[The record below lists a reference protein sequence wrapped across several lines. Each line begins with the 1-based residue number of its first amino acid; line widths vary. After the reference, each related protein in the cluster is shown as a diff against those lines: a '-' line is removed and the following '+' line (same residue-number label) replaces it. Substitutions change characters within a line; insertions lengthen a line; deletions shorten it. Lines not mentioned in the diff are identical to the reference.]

1 MASPNPTVQIL
12 NDGYKNTTIKI
23 DGYLNAAD
31 LTAVTIIDPANL
43 SQMDGQGVIP
53 DRVRV
58 TRINFDVQDGIQVDL
73 NWAGA
78 TPASLWKLT
87 GRGEIK
93 AKPFGGII
101 NNATTPTGIITAT
114 TIGGAATTTNTS
126 YTIVLEL
133 VKYHS

>member
-1 MASPNPTVQIL
+1 MASPAPTVQIL
-12 NDGYKNTTIKI
+12 NDGYRNTTIKV

-31 LTAVTIIDPANL
+31 LSAVTIIDPSTL
-43 SQMDGQGVIP
+43 SQMDGQGTIP

-58 TRINFDVQDGIQVDL
+58 NRINFDIQDGIQVDL

-78 TPASLWKLT
+78 TPGSLWKLT

-93 AKPFGGII
+93 AKPFGGIT
-101 NNATTPTGIITAT
+101 NSATTPTGIITTT
-114 TIGGAATTTNTS
+114 TIGGSATTTNTS

>member
-12 NDGYKNTTIKI
+12 NDGYRNTTIKI

-31 LTAVTIIDPANL
+31 LTAVTIIDPSTL

-58 TRINFDVQDGIQVDL
+58 NRINFDIQDGIQVDL
-73 NWAGA
+73 NWDGA

-93 AKPFGGII
+93 AKPFGGITD
-101 NNATTPTGIITAT
+101 NATTPNGKIIAT
-114 TIGGAATTTNTS
+114 TIGGAATITNTS

>member
-12 NDGYKNTTIKI
+12 NDGYRNTTIKI

-31 LTAVTIIDPANL
+31 LSAVTILDPANL
-43 SQMDGQGVIP
+43 SQMDGQGRIP

-58 TRINFDVQDGIQVDL
+58 NRINFDVQDGIQIDL
-73 NWAGA
+73 NWDGV

-93 AKPFGGII
+93 AKPFGGIVD
-101 NNATTPTGIITAT
+101 NATTPNGKITAT
-114 TIGGAATTTNTS
+114 TIGGGATTTNTS

>member
-1 MASPNPTVQIL
+1 MASPNPTVQVL
-12 NDGYKNTTIKI
+12 NDGYRNTTIKI

-31 LTAVTIIDPANL
+31 LSGVTIIDPANL
-43 SQMDGQGVIP
+43 SQMDGQGRIP

-58 TRINFDVQDGIQVDL
+58 NRINFDIQDGIQVDL
-73 NWAGA
+73 NWDGA

-93 AKPFGGII
+93 AKAFGGIV
-101 NNATTPTGIITAT
+101 NNATTPTGKIVTT
-114 TIGGAATTTNTS
+114 TIGGSATTTNTS

>member
-12 NDGYKNTTIKI
+12 NDGYKNTTIKV
-23 DGYLNAAD
+23 DGYLNASD
-31 LTAVTIIDPANL
+31 LSAVTIIDPSTL
-43 SQMDGQGVIP
+43 SQMDGQGTIP

-58 TRINFDVQDGIQVDL
+58 NRINFDIQDGIQVDL

-78 TPASLWKLT
+78 TPGSLWKLT

-93 AKPFGGII
+93 AKPFGGIT
-101 NNATTPTGIITAT
+101 NSATTPTGIITTT
-114 TIGGAATTTNTS
+114 TIGGSATTTNTS

>member
-1 MASPNPTVQIL
+1 MASPSPTVQIL
-12 NDGYKNTTIKI
+12 NDGYRNTTIKV

-31 LTAVTIIDPANL
+31 LSGVTVIDPSTL
-43 SQMDGQGVIP
+43 SQMDGQGTIP

-58 TRINFDVQDGIQVDL
+58 NRINFDVQDGIQVDL
-73 NWAGA
+73 LWAGA
-78 TPASLWKLT
+78 TPGSLWKLT

-93 AKPFGGII
+93 AKPFGGITNSAI
-101 NNATTPTGIITAT
+101 TPTGVITVT